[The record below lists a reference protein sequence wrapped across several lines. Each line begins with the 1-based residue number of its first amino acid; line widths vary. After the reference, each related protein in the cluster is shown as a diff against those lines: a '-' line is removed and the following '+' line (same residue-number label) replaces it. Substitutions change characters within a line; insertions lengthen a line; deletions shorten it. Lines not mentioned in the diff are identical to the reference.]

1 MARHGVFVY
10 VLFELCARTTKR
22 AGIAEVHEPIFFIDQ
37 MTRKT
42 TTSGISCGDDAHILV
57 VRVLQKIE
65 TKDLLHQPPEY
76 PDMATGSMKAD
87 LRSRKHAAHP
97 SDKAIDSCKSRLA
110 RLPPVR
116 WSTSKR

>member
-1 MARHGVFVY
+1 MLVY

-22 AGIAEVHEPIFFIDQ
+22 AGIAEIHEPIFFIDQ

-42 TTSGISCGDDAHILV
+42 TSEVGCWDDAHILV
-57 VRVLQKIE
+57 VRVLQITE

-76 PDMATGSMKAD
+76 PDMATGSMKTD

-110 RLPPVR
+110 GQSPVR